1 MKLVNLIPLKEIDF
15 RNQDQ
20 FDDYVKQHSLRPDTK
35 VTINGKVTTAGQAA
49 QQSKDKAVKG
59 TSVFGKDKGGS
70 VFGGDKSKAK
80 QADTPSKPEPKE
92 STNWSFGALSGP
104 AGWVA
109 ANAGTHAGL
118 KPDLSYKDRDDF
130 LGTWADE
137 NLIDLN
143 KVADAI
149 SNKKLK
155 FTDIATAANGNP
167 GNKYTKDIAS
177 KYPLEPKD
185 FEKYPKKAQP
195 EEGSIESLTSYKKLA
210 NFYKTNKDKLDKNYV
225 DDIKGQI
232 GALKYLESDYKRG
245 DADWEEV
252 LVAYEELQDLIKK
265 AMSKSGSTKL
275 SSMIPNSTS
284 PSKKI
289 NNPTEALPK
298 EIYNKMS
305 TTDNEVGEF
314 NFLSTNDGE
323 IMYGIAKEDGKYYV
337 TLGNENG
344 EILKSFGKTKDA
356 GEAAQIFMKNL
367 NAVKS
372 KYKLDL

>member
-70 VFGGDKSKAK
+70 VFGGDTSKAK
-80 QADTPSKPEPKE
+80 QITNDDIEGLTSYKDFDKFFKANKDKLDKKYIDDIEGQIGALDYLESDYEDGDADREEVLIAYIDLQDLIKKAMPKEAPKADTPSKPKPKE
-92 STNWSFGALSGP
+92 STNWSYGALSGP
-104 AGWVA
+104 AAWVA
-109 ANAGTHAGL
+109 ANVDAGL
-118 KPDLSYKDRDDF
+118 DPNLSFKDRDDF
-130 LGTWADE
+130 VGTWADE

-143 KVADAI
+143 KIADAV

-155 FTDIATAANGNP
+155 FTDIATAVSGNP
-167 GNKYTKDIAS
+167 GNKYAKDIAS

-265 AMSKSGSTKL
+265 AMG
-275 SSMIPNSTS
+275 SSM
-284 PSKKI
+284 
-289 NNPTEALPK
+289 K
-298 EIYNKMS
+298 ENQIK
-305 TTDNEVGEF
+305 
-314 NFLSTNDGE
+314 
-323 IMYGIAKEDGKYYV
+323 
-337 TLGNENG
+337 
-344 EILKSFGKTKDA
+344 LKSLIKRK
-356 GEAAQIFMKNL
+356 
-367 NAVKS
+367 
-372 KYKLDL
+372 